1 MAEPKTVKVPVELEV
16 EGRSGLESAAR
27 AARDLQSAKP
37 GWQSTEF
44 LMTALLVTSI
54 TILMA
59 LGRLS
64 VDDVVELWPLA
75 ISVGGYAISRGIA
88 KGRGS

>member
-1 MAEPKTVKVPVELEV
+1 MAELKTIKVPVELEV
-16 EGRSGLESAAR
+16 EGASDLESAAR
-27 AARDLQSAKP
+27 AARDVQSARP
-37 GWQSTEF
+37 GWKSTEF
-44 LMTALLVTSI
+44 AMTALLVTAI

-64 VDDVVELWPLA
+64 VEDVVELWPLA
-75 ISVGGYAISRGIA
+75 VSVGGYAISRGIA

>member
-1 MAEPKTVKVPVELEV
+1 MTELKTVKVPVELDV
-16 EGRSGLESAAR
+16 EGGHELESAAR

-37 GWQSTEF
+37 GWRSTEF
-44 LMTALLVTSI
+44 AMTALLVTSI

-64 VDDVVELWPLA
+64 VDDVMELWPLA
-75 ISVGGYAISRGIA
+75 VSVGGYAISRGIA